1 MVCCRSGGAAIAISY
16 PGRAG
21 LHNGLRMFDT
31 VHSLS
36 LRPGEPRGL
45 KLRECS
51 RRDLTLTVEVTWC
64 GQPLG
69 QHTLALDGPPVSVP
83 VAGGQLGLSLVRA
96 FERPHLRVR
105 FDVDVPGSQFHPGT
119 HRRHALLRGLAALG
133 ATVVGTAAAAW
144 SRETVFTLVCAG
156 AAAGVL
162 GLLWWIREGSRAAV
176 FLAMALTASVAVGS
190 LFRLSRPE
198 FDGVLMLAGLSAYDL
213 LFVLTDRMWMEEIR
227 RKGAA

>member
-1 MVCCRSGGAAIAISY
+1 MVCFRSGAAIGISY
-16 PGRAG
+16 PGPAK
-21 LHNGLRMFDT
+21 LHNGQRVFDT
-31 VHSLS
+31 VHTLS
-36 LRPGEPRGL
+36 LRAGEPRGL

-51 RRDLTLTVEVTWC
+51 KRDLALTIEATWC

-69 QHTLALDGPPVSVP
+69 QHTLALDGPPVTVP
-83 VAGGQLGLSLVRA
+83 LAGGQLELSLVRA
-96 FERPHLRVR
+96 FEKPHLRVR
-105 FDVDVPGSQFHPGT
+105 FDGVDVPGSQFHPGT

-144 SRETVFTLVCAG
+144 SRETIFTLVCAG

-162 GLLWWIREGSRAAV
+162 GLLWWIRQGSRPAV

-190 LFRLSRPE
+190 LFLLSRPE
-198 FDGVLMLAGLSAYDL
+198 FDGILMLAGLSAYDL